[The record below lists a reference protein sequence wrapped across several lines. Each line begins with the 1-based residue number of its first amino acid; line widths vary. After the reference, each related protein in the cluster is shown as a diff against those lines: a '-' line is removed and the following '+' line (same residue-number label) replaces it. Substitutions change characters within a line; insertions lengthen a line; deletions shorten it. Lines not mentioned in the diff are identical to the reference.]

1 MAAIRENF
9 WIPKLRQIPKRVI
22 RICFECKKFHTLL
35 FITQQQGILPL
46 DRTTETR
53 SFQVIGTH
61 FADAIMY
68 HNKNRSEK
76 KAYILLFTC
85 SLTRAIH
92 LELLLD
98 QTTDGFIRV
107 LKKLIAR
114 KGCLETI
121 YSNSAKIYVAV
132 SKWIKKIN
140 KSKILDHLLSTR
152 SIKLKFDLFW
162 APWLHEE
169 VERMVGLVKNTLYKT
184 VWGVKVRVERIRRSS
199 HRYRDNV
206 KQ

>member
-22 RICFECKKFHTLL
+22 RNCFGCKRFHTSL

-53 SFQVIGTH
+53 SFQVIATH

-98 QTTDGFIRV
+98 QTTNEFIRV

-114 KGCLETI
+114 RGCPETI

-132 SKWIKKIN
+132 SK
-140 KSKILDHLLSTR
+140 
-152 SIKLKFDLFW
+152 
-162 APWLHEE
+162 
-169 VERMVGLVKNTLYKT
+169 
-184 VWGVKVRVERIRRSS
+184 
-199 HRYRDNV
+199 
-206 KQ
+206 

>member
-9 WIPKLRQIPKRVI
+9 SIPKLRQIPKRVI
-22 RICFECKKFHTLL
+22 RNCFGCKRFHTSL

-53 SFQVIGTH
+53 SFQVIATH

-76 KAYILLFTC
+76 KAYTC
-85 SLTRAIH
+85 SLTRAIN

-98 QTTDGFIRV
+98 QTTDEFIRV

-114 KGCLETI
+114 RGCPETI

-140 KSKILDHLLSTR
+140 KSKILDHLLSTK

-162 APWLHEE
+162 APWWHEE
-169 VERMVGLVKNTLYKT
+169 VERMVGLVKNTSYKT
-184 VWGVKVRVERIRRSS
+184 VCGVKVRVERIRRSS